1 MAEQA
6 GQKVGIIRA
15 IFRYFRFW
23 NWRRARYIVKAA
35 DEQFTASVDGI
46 DAAFEMHRD
55 TLVERFT
62 GLRDAVA
69 QVESVLEEKRSRL
82 EDLNREEEDLLRK
95 REGALNLAE
104 EAQEAGD
111 DEAYAQHAAA
121 FERFQ
126 NRIDEIEQL
135 QERLKGEIDETGG
148 IMERYMLQLQELQAE
163 IESLPIKK
171 AEAIADFVSA
181 QQIIELNDRL
191 QGLETSID
199 RGPISAVLEANRQ
212 LTAKARI
219 SEKLAGADVRVQD
232 REYARAG
239 RESTARAKL
248 ESMLAARRAERAGK
262 EEAPPEVSVTR
273 EDDGGGG
280 DNRPEI

>member
-1 MAEQA
+1 MAEQ
-6 GQKVGIIRA
+6 KVGMIRA
-15 IFRYFRFW
+15 LFRYFRFW
-23 NWRRARYIVKAA
+23 NWRKARYIVKAA
-35 DEQFTASVDGI
+35 DEQFTGSVDGI

-55 TLVERFT
+55 TMVGRFT
-62 GLRDAVA
+62 GLRDAIA

-82 EDLNREEEDLLRK
+82 EKLNEEEDELLRK

-104 EAQEAGD
+104 EAQAAGN
-111 DEAYAQHAAA
+111 DEEYGKHAAA

-126 NRIDEIEQL
+126 SRIDEIEAM
-135 QERLKGEIDETGG
+135 QERLNTEVTEASGTMD
-148 IMERYMLQLQELQAE
+148 RYMVQLQELQAE
-163 IESLPIKK
+163 IERLPTQK

-199 RGPISAVLEANRQ
+199 RGPISAVLEANRN

-232 REYARAG
+232 KQYARAG
-239 RESTARAKL
+239 RESTARSKL
-248 ESMLAARRAERAGK
+248 DDMLAARKAEKAAREAPAEAATETESAGK
-262 EEAPPEVSVTR
+262 A
-273 EDDGGGG
+273 DGGDG
-280 DNRPEI
+280 RPTI